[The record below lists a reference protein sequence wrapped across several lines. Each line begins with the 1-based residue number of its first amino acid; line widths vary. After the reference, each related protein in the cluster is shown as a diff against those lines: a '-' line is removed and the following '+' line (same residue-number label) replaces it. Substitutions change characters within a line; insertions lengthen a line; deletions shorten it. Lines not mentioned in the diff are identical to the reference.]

1 MKVIVNDKVIMLADS
16 NWWNKGDIGRIVLID
31 WDDSYLICFDKNCT
45 QEHEYAGDHAWRSD
59 REDFELYR
67 PNKLMKV
74 E

>member
-1 MKVIVNDKVIMLADS
+1 MTLKLNDKVKMLKDTE
-16 NWWNKGDIGRIVLID
+16 WWDKDDIGRIVLID

-67 PNKLMKV
+67 PNMFMKV

>member
-1 MKVIVNDKVIMLADS
+1 MKFKVNDKVEMLADS
-16 NWWNKGDIGRIVLID
+16 AYWNKGDIGRIVRID
-31 WDDSYLICFDKNCT
+31 CDYSYLICFDPNCT